1 MATGGADSVEAAV
14 IATEDAM
21 VHDVTSTDAPTPTE
35 EKQINEGD
43 GTKTQTKRYVVVL
56 FEFSVVHVTVA
67 ISTSLHCITADSFVH
82 VSCQQLR
89 HCVSCVMTARWRSGA
104 TTVNSG
110 CAHSASEV
118 I

>member
-43 GTKTQTKRYVVVL
+43 GTN
-56 FEFSVVHVTVA
+56 
-67 ISTSLHCITADSFVH
+67 ADET
-82 VSCQQLR
+82 LR
-89 HCVSCVMTARWRSGA
+89 CCPVRV
-104 TTVNSG
+104 
-110 CAHSASEV
+110 
-118 I
+118 